1 MTQTDLFYPY
11 SAELEL
17 ACMAL
22 FDANC
27 PQFFAP
33 NERDEYQ
40 CFLKSQPVGYQVCLL
55 NDEVVGAFGLLKHN
69 QDYAINWIMLSPKT
83 QGSGVGK
90 QVMKHVIA
98 TAIAQGIEN
107 ISIAAS
113 HLSAPFFA
121 RFGAVAVNEI
131 EHGWGQGMH
140 RIDMVLNIEP

>member
-1 MTQTDLFYPY
+1 MTQSKLFHSYNP
-11 SAELEL
+11 ELEL

-33 NERDEYQ
+33 NERDDYLD
-40 CFLKSQPVGYQVCLL
+40 FLKSQPVGYQVCLL

-69 QDYAINWIMLSPKT
+69 QEYAINWIMLSPKT
-83 QGSGVGK
+83 QGSGIGK
-90 QVMKHVIA
+90 QVMEHVIA
-98 TAIAQGIEN
+98 SSVDQGIDR

-121 RFGAVAVNEI
+121 KFGAVAVNEI
-131 EHGWGQGMH
+131 EHGWGQDMH
-140 RIDMVLNIEP
+140 RIDMVLNIEL

>member
-1 MTQTDLFYPY
+1 MTQSNFFPY
-11 SAELEL
+11 NPELKS

-33 NERDEYQ
+33 NERDDYLS
-40 CFLKSQPVGYQVCLL
+40 FLKSQPIGYQVCLS

-69 QDYAINWIMLSPKT
+69 QEYAINWIMLSPKT
-83 QGSGVGK
+83 QGSGIGK
-90 QVMKHVIA
+90 QVMEHVIT
-98 TAIAQGIEN
+98 TAVAKSIDK

-121 RFGAVAVNEI
+121 TFGAITVHEI
-131 EHGWGQGMH
+131 EHGWGKDMH

>member
-1 MTQTDLFYPY
+1 
-11 SAELEL
+11 
-17 ACMAL
+17 MAL

-33 NERDEYQ
+33 NERDDYLS
-40 CFLKSQPVGYQVCLL
+40 FLKSQPIGYQVCLS

-69 QDYAINWIMLSPKT
+69 QEYAINWIMLSPKT
-83 QGSGVGK
+83 QGSGIGK
-90 QVMKHVIA
+90 QVMEHVIT
-98 TAIAQGIEN
+98 TAVAKSIDK

-121 RFGAVAVNEI
+121 TFGAITVHEI
-131 EHGWGQGMH
+131 EHGWGKDMH

>member
-1 MTQTDLFYPY
+1 MTQSNLFYPY
-11 SAELEL
+11 RSKLEL
-17 ACMAL
+17 SCMAL

-33 NERDEYQ
+33 NERDDYLD
-40 CFLKSQPVGYQVCLL
+40 FLKSQPIGYQVCLL

-69 QDYAINWIMLSPKT
+69 QEYAINWIMLSPKT

-90 QVMKHVIA
+90 QVMEHIIA
-98 TAIAQGIEN
+98 TAVDQGIDR

-121 RFGAVAVNEI
+121 RFGAVTVNEI